1 MKILIKKYINEKI
14 VTASNSFHK
23 NRIFFFKEIGKIE
36 VIKEIKYL
44 DIWVLA
50 GDIPIKI
57 IKRFHDWQFLLPKTL
72 IYVWIKENL

>member
-1 MKILIKKYINEKI
+1 MKILMKKYINEKI

-44 DIWVLA
+44 DI
-50 GDIPIKI
+50 
-57 IKRFHDWQFLLPKTL
+57 
-72 IYVWIKENL
+72 